1 MQTILSVAFWLLL
14 WQVISMQTRYG
25 VFLASPI
32 DVITALYKQVLT
44 ARFWLAVLN
53 SLWHI
58 LCGYLLAMAVGSLLA
73 FFSHKSL
80 VFDTLLTPIMRL
92 IRTVPVVSFVIL
104 ALILLP
110 SGMLTVL
117 IAFLMALPIFYQS
130 VLLEI
135 KRRDIGL
142 KEMALVY
149 GVSRMRRF
157 RFLDIP
163 QIFPGFEKTAVMAL
177 SFAWKSGTAAE
188 VIGSGANSIGG
199 MLQQAKIYLDTPEL
213 FAWTLTVV
221 LVSILTERL
230 LKYLLRGAYMW
241 FSRIR
246 EKPARECEK
255 SDVPSAEIPE
265 VSSDN
270 HCCAVELRFVSKNFG
285 EKSVLDKVSLSAKE
299 GEILALMAPSGAGK
313 TTLLRIIAGTET
325 PDSGEI
331 KAPEKGSIRLMFQE
345 DRLLEYLNPVENVLF
360 TSPCVTAAEI
370 KDALTKIG
378 LGDSLSQK
386 TGEFSGGMKR
396 RVALVRALLS
406 DSELLLL
413 DEPLTGLDEDS
424 RLLAVSLIKNLRRG
438 RTVILTTHREDEAA
452 LLAAR
457 IAHL

>member
-25 VFLASPI
+25 VFLASPL
-32 DVITALYKQVLT
+32 DVLAALYEQILT

-157 RFLDIP
+157 RFL
-163 QIFPGFEKTAVMAL
+163 L
-177 SFAWKSGTAAE
+177 
-188 VIGSGANSIGG
+188 
-199 MLQQAKIYLDTPEL
+199 
-213 FAWTLTVV
+213 
-221 LVSILTERL
+221 
-230 LKYLLRGAYMW
+230 
-241 FSRIR
+241 
-246 EKPARECEK
+246 
-255 SDVPSAEIPE
+255 
-265 VSSDN
+265 
-270 HCCAVELRFVSKNFG
+270 
-285 EKSVLDKVSLSAKE
+285 
-299 GEILALMAPSGAGK
+299 
-313 TTLLRIIAGTET
+313 
-325 PDSGEI
+325 
-331 KAPEKGSIRLMFQE
+331 
-345 DRLLEYLNPVENVLF
+345 
-360 TSPCVTAAEI
+360 
-370 KDALTKIG
+370 
-378 LGDSLSQK
+378 
-386 TGEFSGGMKR
+386 
-396 RVALVRALLS
+396 
-406 DSELLLL
+406 
-413 DEPLTGLDEDS
+413 
-424 RLLAVSLIKNLRRG
+424 
-438 RTVILTTHREDEAA
+438 
-452 LLAAR
+452 
-457 IAHL
+457 